1 MHFFFC
7 CSIIELSIYIV
18 FSQMNTKMIY
28 LATIL
33 IGSALLPTVSFGAY
47 GWWGWW
53 SSISSSSV
61 SNTSILTRDVCPDWD
76 YTNSMTDW
84 TCWTKPTE
92 NQDDSEV
99 AVTPI
104 SQSFSTQSVRKLT
117 PFVFK
122 TETKNQLK
130 KLIQEKQK
138 IKKQEV
144 RMPIKYM
151 IVQKKIDTIMDPRE
165 MLSKETRLQKAVK
178 LFEKTELLLEND
190 DLSPKIKSIISY
202 LQLRIIRIIQNAWS
216 L

>member
-1 MHFFFC
+1 
-7 CSIIELSIYIV
+7 
-18 FSQMNTKMIY
+18 MNTKIIFS
-28 LATIL
+28 ATIL
-33 IGSALLPTVSFGAY
+33 LGSALLPTVSFGAY

-53 SSISSSSV
+53 SSISISSV
-61 SNTSILTRDVCPDWD
+61 SNTSILTRDVCPDGD
-76 YTNSMTDW
+76 YSNGSTDW
-84 TCWTKPTE
+84 TCWTKPSD
-92 NQDDSEV
+92 NIDDSLV
-99 AVTPI
+99 VTPI
-104 SQSFSTQSVRKLT
+104 NQSFSTQSVKKMT

-144 RMPIKYM
+144 KMPLKYM

-190 DLSPKIKSIISY
+190 DLSPKIESIISY
-202 LQLRIIRIIQNAWS
+202 LQLRIIAIIQNSGS